1 MVDTIHVWQEKQI
14 IRDGFVTIAATF
26 ELPNKTRTHL
36 WYRLSDSHSNA
47 LAQTCDP
54 FLAGYIFYIM
64 RHADKCI
71 VHGQVS
77 PSFLRNLEEFQTVWA
92 CWRPAMYRQV
102 EMTADVEQEPSR
114 ANHPDRAVLAFS
126 GGVDSAFSAWRHRSN
141 RCGRQRQNLVAGV
154 FVRGLNVEFDTGDKV
169 DRVAAKLEKMLSSIN
184 MALVPIGTNLR
195 QVSDQ
200 DNWWDAHVAVA
211 ASCLMVLAGGYS
223 AGMIGSSYPY
233 QALKLPWGSN
243 PITDNLLSSDT
254 FPIILDGPGFTRP
267 QKVREL
273 ANWKEGLQ
281 YLHVC
286 DKSEHRVRER
296 NCGQCSKC
304 KRTILDFRSVGLDLP
319 QCFEHDVSIL
329 PILSY
334 GNPREVYFIP
344 EILDAIKANRI
355 SGSWVWALYVTLW
368 KSRIG
373 LTVRK
378 ILRLNYRRKPPLIEH
393 RANVVEAT
401 PCPPAALV

>member
-1 MVDTIHVWQEKQI
+1 
-14 IRDGFVTIAATF
+14 
-26 ELPNKTRTHL
+26 
-36 WYRLSDSHSNA
+36 
-47 LAQTCDP
+47 
-54 FLAGYIFYIM
+54 
-64 RHADKCI
+64 
-71 VHGQVS
+71 
-77 PSFLRNLEEFQTVWA
+77 
-92 CWRPAMYRQV
+92 
-102 EMTADVEQEPSR
+102 
-114 ANHPDRAVLAFS
+114 
-126 GGVDSAFSAWRHRSN
+126 
-141 RCGRQRQNLVAGV
+141 V

-223 AGMIGSSYPY
+223 AGMISSSYPY